1 MSPSESVYRQTA
13 AAGSDGFGLMIA
25 LYDTL
30 AGDLRRGA
38 EAERRNDIAERSRQ
52 LNHALI
58 VIGFLENQVNKG
70 TEGELYR
77 ALIAFYRRLRRR
89 ILESQ
94 AKRSPEILEQEMAQ
108 VLKIRATWQ
117 KLQMRNEP
125 PAAHLP
131 PVARQTYPGLTSLAE
146 SRNSMNWSA

>member
-1 MSPSESVYRQTA
+1 MSPSEFAYRQTA
-13 AAGSDGFGLMIA
+13 AAGTDGFGLMIA

-38 EAERRNDIAERSRQ
+38 EAERRNDITERSRQ
-52 LNHALI
+52 LNHAML
-58 VIGFLENQVNKG
+58 VLGFLENQVNKG
-70 TEGELYR
+70 TEGELYQ

-108 VLKIRATWQ
+108 VLKIRTNWQ
-117 KLQMRNEP
+117 KLAS
-125 PAAHLP
+125 PAEQAPAYLP
-131 PVARQTYPGLTSLAE
+131 PVARRTYPGSTSLAE
-146 SRNSMNWSA
+146 SQNSKSWSA